1 MRFRIADGATL
12 MADMKVDLSFKGLG
26 SNPSAL
32 STTSDSQ
39 GIVFFYL
46 ANLTTKKGTSVV
58 TAVISGT
65 QIKATA
71 TVTWANAKY

>member
-1 MRFRIADGATL
+1 
-12 MADMKVDLSFKGLG
+12 FKGLG